1 MFELEMF
8 NLMNL
13 VNQTET
19 HDFLVFDCSDLID
32 KINDLIDNNLNEY
45 LFCEMILSIWLK
57 ELKMIKDIIN
67 KLNESNSSNYKLDL
81 FKNKNTT

>member
-19 HDFLVFDCSDLID
+19 HDFLVFDCADLID
-32 KINDLIDNNLNEY
+32 KINDLMDNNLDEY
-45 LFCEMILSIWLK
+45 SFCEMILAI
-57 ELKMIKDIIN
+57 
-67 KLNESNSSNYKLDL
+67 
-81 FKNKNTT
+81 

>member
-19 HDFLVFDCSDLID
+19 HDFLVFDCADLID
-32 KINDLIDNNLNEY
+32 KINNLMDNNLDEY
-45 LFCEMILSIWLK
+45 SFCEMILAIWLK
-57 ELKMIKDIIN
+57 EFQDDKRYYKRIK
-67 KLNESNSSNYKLDL
+67 
-81 FKNKNTT
+81 

>member
-19 HDFLVFDCSDLID
+19 HDFLVFDCTDLID
-32 KINDLIDNNLNEY
+32 KINRLIDNNLDAY
-45 LFCEMILSIWLK
+45 LFYEMFYSI
-57 ELKMIKDIIN
+57 
-67 KLNESNSSNYKLDL
+67 
-81 FKNKNTT
+81 

>member
-19 HDFLVFDCSDLID
+19 HDFLVFDCADLID
-32 KINDLIDNNLNEY
+32 KINRLMDNNLDEY
-45 LFCEMILSIWLK
+45 LFCDMILTIWLK
-57 ELKMIKDIIN
+57 EFQNVERYSKWIKWIKFI
-67 KLNESNSSNYKLDL
+67 
-81 FKNKNTT
+81 

>member
-19 HDFLVFDCSDLID
+19 HDFLVFDCADLID
-32 KINDLIDNNLNEY
+32 ELNELIDNNLNVY
-45 LFCEMILSIWLK
+45 SVCLMFYSL
-57 ELKMIKDIIN
+57 
-67 KLNESNSSNYKLDL
+67 
-81 FKNKNTT
+81 